1 MDTPQKYM
9 RIRPR
14 GDTNA
19 AFYAPAADITHG
31 LKGVVKKCLES
42 LCDKPVDK
50 DHPLMGL
57 AKNLAEFMKRSA
69 LSGNTWDKDGLV
81 LVQNMFRGVDKK
93 DIDNFLALFF
103 AGVMDYYWHSMRL
116 TTEAPELAPKE
127 MEKAVGQSLTVRQ
140 MPPAMR
146 KKYVEHIRT
155 YNLYQQILD
164 AGPLFVR
171 LAEEPEEEKTDKEEK

>member
-1 MDTPQKYM
+1 METPTKYM

-14 GDTNA
+14 GDANA

-31 LKGVVKKCLES
+31 LKGVVKKCLEQT
-42 LCDKPVDK
+42 CDKPVGK
-50 DHPLMGL
+50 DHPLMNL
-57 AKNLAEFMKRSA
+57 ARNLAEFMKRSA
-69 LSGNTWDKDGLV
+69 LSDNTWDKDGLC
-81 LVQNMFRGVDKK
+81 LVQNMFRGADKK

-116 TTEAPELAPKE
+116 TTESPELTPAE
-127 MEKAVGQSLTVRQ
+127 MEKAVGQSLIIRQ

-146 KKYVEHIRT
+146 KKFVEHMRS

-171 LAEEPEEEKTDKEEK
+171 VSEKRKGEGEDEK